1 MATALQRVIDLPV
14 DLMQAQRTPDWYPNI
29 TGMTHMTS
37 TAPTAADLSAE
48 IARVFA
54 AQQANQ
60 WNVKAT
66 TADQRKAKLA
76 KLKAAVEA
84 HADEIVAAVLE
95 DTRKPE
101 GEIRVTEVM
110 NIVGNI
116 QLNIDSLDDWM
127 KPTEVTPSRV
137 QTDRAQIIYEARGV
151 CLVLGPWNFPL
162 GLALGPV
169 AAAVAAGNCC
179 IVKLTDLC
187 PATAKVAGKIIRDA
201 FEENEVALF
210 EGDVSVATALLDL
223 PFNHVFFTGST
234 RVGKIVMAAAA
245 KHLASVTLE
254 LGGKS
259 PVIVDDGAD
268 IDAIAAALAGAKQFN
283 GGQACICP
291 DYVFVKEDKKAQ
303 LVEGFKANV
312 QKNLYAEGQINKSG
326 IAQIVNE
333 ANFNRVK
340 AMVDDA
346 VAQGATVAAG
356 GVMEADDLTIHPT
369 MLTDVN
375 PQMKILQE
383 EIFAP
388 VLPVMTYDKLD
399 QVIEYIEAR
408 DKPLALYI
416 FSPNEANVE
425 KILSR
430 TSSGGVTVN
439 GVFSHYLENRL
450 PFGGVNGSGNG
461 SYHGY
466 FGFKAFSHERAVYR
480 HIAA

>member
-1 MATALQRVIDLPV
+1 
-14 DLMQAQRTPDWYPNI
+14 
-29 TGMTHMTS
+29 MTS
-37 TAPTAADLSAE
+37 STQTAADLSKD

-54 AQQANQ
+54 AQQENQ

-66 TADQRKAKLA
+66 GAAERKAKLA

-84 HADEIVAAVLE
+84 HADDIVKAVLE

-101 GEIRVTEVM
+101 GEIRVTEVL

-127 KPTEVTPSRV
+127 APTEVTPTRNPNDKARIV
-137 QTDRAQIIYEARGV
+137 YEARGV

-162 GLALGPV
+162 GLTLGPV

-187 PATAKVAGKIIRDA
+187 PATARVAAKIIGDVFA
-201 FEENEVALF
+201 ENEVAVF
-210 EGDVSVATALLDL
+210 EGDVSVAEALLEL
-223 PFNHVFFTGST
+223 PFNHIFFTGST

-259 PVIVDDGAD
+259 PVIIDEGAD
-268 IDAIAAALAGAKQFN
+268 VGAIGAALAGAKQFN

-291 DYVFVKEDKKAQ
+291 DYVFVKEDQKDA
-303 LVEGFKANV
+303 LVEAFKTNV
-312 QKNLYAEGQINKSG
+312 QANLYGDDGALKKEA
-326 IAQIVNE
+326 IAQVVNQG
-333 ANFNRVK
+333 NFNRVK
-340 AMVDDA
+340 GLFDDA
-346 VAQGATVAAG
+346 VAQGATVAVG
-356 GVMEADDLTIHPT
+356 GTFEEADLTVHPT
-369 MLTDVN
+369 LLTDVT

-388 VLPVMTYDKLD
+388 LLPVMTYDTLD
-399 QVIEYIEAR
+399 QAIGYIEAR
-408 DKPLALYI
+408 DKPLALYV
-416 FSPNEANVE
+416 FSPDEANVQ
-425 KILSR
+425 KVLDR

-450 PFGGVNGSGNG
+450 PFGGVNGSGMG

-466 FGFKAFSHERAVYR
+466 FGFKAFSHERAIYL
-480 HIAA
+480 HQ

>member
-1 MATALQRVIDLPV
+1 
-14 DLMQAQRTPDWYPNI
+14 
-29 TGMTHMTS
+29 MTS
-37 TAPTAADLSAE
+37 STQTAADLSKD

-54 AQQANQ
+54 VQQENQ

-66 TADQRKAKLA
+66 GAAERKAKLA

-84 HADEIVAAVLE
+84 HADDIVKAVLE

-101 GEIRVTEVM
+101 GEIRVTEVL

-116 QLNIDSLDDWM
+116 QLNIDSLEDWM
-127 KPTEVTPSRV
+127 APTEVTPSKNPNDKARIV
-137 QTDRAQIIYEARGV
+137 YEARGV

-162 GLALGPV
+162 GLTLGPV

-187 PATAKVAGKIIRDA
+187 PATARVAAKIIGEV
-201 FEENEVALF
+201 FPENEVAVF
-210 EGDVSVATALLDL
+210 EGDVSVAEALLEL
-223 PFNHVFFTGST
+223 PFNHIFFTGST

-259 PVIVDDGAD
+259 PVIIDEGAD
-268 IDAIAAALAGAKQFN
+268 VGAIGAALAGAKQFN

-291 DYVFVKEDKKAQ
+291 DYVFVKEDQKDA
-303 LVEGFKANV
+303 LVESFKANV
-312 QKNLYAEGQINKSG
+312 QNNLYGEDGALKKES
-326 IAQIVNE
+326 IAQVVNKG
-333 ANFNRVK
+333 NFNRVK
-340 AMVDDA
+340 GLFDDA
-346 VAQGATVAAG
+346 VAQGATVAVG
-356 GVMEADDLTIHPT
+356 GTFDEADLTVHPT
-369 MLTDVN
+369 LLTDVT
-375 PQMKILQE
+375 PQMKFLQE

-388 VLPVMTYDKLD
+388 LLPVMTYDNLD
-399 QVIEYIEAR
+399 QAIGYIEAR
-408 DKPLALYI
+408 DKPLALYV
-416 FSPNEANVE
+416 FSPDEANVQ
-425 KILSR
+425 KVLDR

-450 PFGGVNGSGNG
+450 PFGGVNGSGMG

-466 FGFKAFSHERAVYR
+466 FGFKAFSHERAIYL
-480 HIAA
+480 HQ